1 MRRLL
6 FTWPTIFAQSIRLR
20 LMRGNWLKVNEL
32 QHNVVAGDKQP
43 GKFLRC
49 MLLTGVGLVLGTLPA
64 IALANGNIKVFQY
77 TDKKGNISFSDRQP
91 LDVPF
96 TLVKFDCFACNVRS
110 TTDWD
115 RTPLFPRHYLSEIEI
130 AAAQHQL
137 DPALIQAVIHAE
149 SGFRPKVVSR
159 SGAQGLMQLMPGTA
173 KDMAVKDVFQ
183 PSQNIMGGS
192 AYLAWLLKKY
202 DGNLKLATAAYN
214 AGPATVSKYGGIPPY
229 PETKTY
235 VARVDTLYKRYR
247 AQRERLKTANA
258 DLISQHKTSR
268 TVKTYGAVSL

>member
-1 MRRLL
+1 MSGLFFAFFPIKVMPKRKLL
-6 FTWPTIFAQSIRLR
+6 ALRKLSALCNLFAWRQQRTIRLPV
-20 LMRGNWLKVNEL
+20 LLSSIVL
-32 QHNVVAGDKQP
+32 LLAYFPSTAAASGD
-43 GKFLRC
+43 
-49 MLLTGVGLVLGTLPA
+49 V
-64 IALANGNIKVFQY
+64 KVFQY

-115 RTPLFPRHYLSEIEI
+115 RTPLFPRHYLSEIEF
-130 AAAQHQL
+130 AAAHHQL

-214 AGPATVSKYGGIPPY
+214 AGPATVSKYGGVPPY

-247 AQRERLKTANA
+247 AQRERVKTANA
-258 DLISQHKTSR
+258 DLISQNQAPRPLKS
-268 TVKTYGAVSL
+268 YSAASF